1 MQALKNIGLGILG
14 IGMLVG
20 MAVVAL
26 LYLRGIAWV
35 SERVFDYVALVNGYA
50 FIISAFVF
58 LPCAVFRATRKVAA
72 FGLFAASMVF
82 GITVWIFGLLVTY
95 AIWGL
100 FGVFI
105 GLGLFGFGV
114 VPLGMI
120 AGGLHGEWEAV
131 MQLVLGIIL
140 TLGAR
145 GIAAWLA
152 AKIDEAESF
161 RAAGHQ
167 VAPSY

>member
-1 MQALKNIGLGILG
+1 
-14 IGMLVG
+14 
-20 MAVVAL
+20 MAVLAL

-35 SERVFDYVALVNGYA
+35 SERVFEYVVLVNSYA
-50 FIISAFVF
+50 FIISLFVC
-58 LPCAVFRATRKVAA
+58 LPCAVFRVTRKVAA

-82 GITVWIFGLLVTY
+82 GITVWIFGFLVTY

-105 GLGLFGFGV
+105 GIAFFGFGV

-120 AGGLHGEWEAV
+120 AGGLHGEWDAV
-131 MQLVLGIIL
+131 VQLVIGIVL
-140 TLGAR
+140 TFGAR

-161 RAAGHQ
+161 RTAGHQ